1 MATELEA
8 KDTQRRKVELLVV
21 LVIGAAILIFMIQD
35 MIRAA
40 ASPPKGTSG
49 FIALFD
55 RFMVGVA
62 AICTIVIYS
71 FLYRENPFYRFLEH
85 VLVGLSVGYYTMLTW
100 TNLLEPN
107 WWDKLVGNQGLPPN
121 PLWIL
126 AVFPGLLWYFQ
137 LSRKKVWLSRIV
149 IMFFMGTGAG
159 LAFKGVFNMLLTPG
173 VGQIQTSFK
182 PFFTRMAGSWIM
194 TWTNVFNM
202 LFVVVMLCVLSYF
215 FFSFRHD
222 KVKIL
227 PYTSR
232 LGRYFLMICF
242 GTIFG
247 TTVQGRMSLFI
258 DRLTFLYTEWL
269 KVLAG

>member
-1 MATELEA
+1 MATELDA
-8 KDTQRRKVELLVV
+8 GDARRRLIELVV
-21 LVIGAAILIFMIQD
+21 IVIIGGGVLAFMVQD
-35 MIRAA
+35 MICAVID
-40 ASPPKGTSG
+40 ASDQASW
-49 FIALFD
+49 FIPMFD

-62 AICTIVIYS
+62 AICTLVIYS

-85 VLVGLSVGYYTMLTW
+85 ILVGLSVGYATVRTW

-107 WWDKLVGNQGLPPN
+107 WWDRLYGSEGLPAN
-121 PLWIL
+121 YWWIL

-149 IMFFMGTGAG
+149 IMFFMGTSAG
-159 LAFKGVFNMLLTPG
+159 MAFRGVFQELLTPG
-173 VGQIQTSFK
+173 VGQMQASFK
-182 PFFTRMAGSWIM
+182 PFFTRLGGSWTM
-194 TWTNVFNM
+194 TATNFNNII
-202 LFVVVMLCVLSYF
+202 FVVVVLCVLSYF
-215 FFSFRHD
+215 FFSFSHQ

-227 PYTSR
+227 PYSSR

>member
-8 KDTQRRKVELLVV
+8 KEAKRKKIELIVV
-21 LVIGAAILIFMIQD
+21 LVISACILIYVLVD
-35 MIRAA
+35 MFRAMA
-40 ASPPKGTSG
+40 KPPEGKTAG
-49 FIALFD
+49 IAVFD
-55 RFMVGVA
+55 SIMVSVA
-62 AICTIVIYS
+62 AICTLIVYT

-85 VLVGLSVGYYTMLTW
+85 VLVGLSVGFATIRTW
-100 TNLLEPN
+100 TNLLQPN
-107 WWDKLVGNQGLPPN
+107 WWERMVGAEGLPAN
-121 PLWIL
+121 FWWIL
-126 AVFPGLLWYFQ
+126 AIFPGLLWYFQ

-159 LAFKGVFNMLLTPG
+159 LSFRGRFNELLTPG

-182 PFFTRMAGSWIM
+182 PFFTRFAGSWSM
-194 TWTNVFNM
+194 SGTNWNNIIFI
-202 LFVVVMLCVLSYF
+202 VVILCVLSYF

-222 KVKIL
+222 KIKIL
-227 PYTSR
+227 PVTSR

>member
-8 KDTQRRKVELLVV
+8 KDIQRRKIE
-21 LVIGAAILIFMIQD
+21 LIFIVQD
-35 MIRAA
+35 IIRASLNA
-40 ASPPKGTSG
+40 QKGQGFNAS
-49 FIALFD
+49 FD
-55 RFMVGVA
+55 RFMASIA
-62 AICTIVIYS
+62 AICTIVVYS

-85 VLVGLSVGYYTMLTW
+85 ILVGLSVGYAMMVTW
-100 TNLLEPN
+100 TQLLQPN
-107 WWDKLVGNQGLPPN
+107 WWDKLVGDQGLPAN
-121 PLWIL
+121 LWWIL
-126 AVFPGLLWYFQ
+126 PVFPGLLWYFQ
-137 LSRKKVWLSRIV
+137 LSRKKVWLSRLI

-159 LAFKGVFNMLLTPG
+159 ASFMGVFNLLLTPG
-173 VGQIQTSFK
+173 RGQIQQTFK
-182 PFFTRMAGSWIM
+182 PFFTRIGGSAAI
-194 TWTNVFNM
+194 TLTNINNII
-202 LFVVVMLCVLSYF
+202 FVVVVLCVLSYF

-232 LGRYFLMICF
+232 MGRYFLMVCF

-247 TTVQGRMSLFI
+247 MTVQGRMSLFI

>member
-8 KDTQRRKVELLVV
+8 NDIRRRKIELLIV
-21 LVIGAAILIFMIQD
+21 LIISAAILIFMFQD

-49 FIALFD
+49 FVALFD

-62 AICTIVIYS
+62 AICTLVIYS
-71 FLYRENPFYRFLEH
+71 FLYRENPFYRLLEH
-85 VLVGLSVGYYTMLTW
+85 ILVGLSVGYATVRTW
-100 TNLLEPN
+100 TNLLEQN
-107 WWDKLVGNQGLPPN
+107 WWDRMVGANGLPAN
-121 PLWIL
+121 WWWIL

-137 LSRKKVWLSRIV
+137 LSRKRVWLSRIV
-149 IMFFMGTGAG
+149 IMFFMGTSAG
-159 LAFKGVFNMLLTPG
+159 LAFRGTFNELLTPE
-173 VGQIQTSFK
+173 VGQMQASFK
-182 PFFTRMAGSWIM
+182 PFLTRMGGGVTM
-194 TWTNVFNM
+194 TTTNVNNII
-202 LFVVVMLCVLSYF
+202 FVVVILCVLSYF

-222 KVKIL
+222 KIKIL

>member
-8 KDTQRRKVELLVV
+8 NDASRKRTELIVV
-21 LVIGAAILIFMIQD
+21 LVISGAVLAYILID
-35 MIRAA
+35 MFRAM
-40 ASPPKGTSG
+40 ASPPDGQSG
-49 FIALFD
+49 FGALFD

-71 FLYRENPFYRFLEH
+71 FLYKENPFYRFLEH
-85 VLVGLSVGYYTMLTW
+85 VLVGLSVGFYTMLTW
-100 TNLLEPN
+100 TQLLKPN
-107 WWDKLVGNQGLPPN
+107 WWDKLTGADGLPPN
-121 PLWIL
+121 WYWLL
-126 AVFPGLLWYFQ
+126 AIFPGLMWYFQ
-137 LSRKKVWLSRIV
+137 LSRKKVWLSRII

-159 LAFKGVFNMLLTPG
+159 LSFKGIFNLLLTPG
-173 VGQIQTSFK
+173 RGQIQQSFK
-182 PFFTRMAGSWIM
+182 PFLTRFGGGVVFTA
-194 TWTNVFNM
+194 TNFNNII
-202 LFVVVMLCVLSYF
+202 FIVVILCVLSYF

-222 KVKIL
+222 KIKIL
-227 PYTSR
+227 PYSST
-232 LGRYFLMICF
+232 LGRYFLMVCF